1 MTKMLQ
7 HALAERAAVQ
17 RQIAA
22 LDKQAGQLDKV
33 IALLGREAEPPA
45 KAKAKARTRG
55 RKATAEQRQKMR
67 DAWVRRKQKQRA
79 AKKAG
84 EPTADAAVDDSL
96 GAELVDAR
104 G

>member
-7 HALAERAAVQ
+7 HALAEHTAVQ
-17 RQIAA
+17 RRIAA
-22 LDKQAGQLDKV
+22 LDKQLVQLDKV
-33 IALLGREAEPPA
+33 IALLGRETEAPTV
-45 KAKAKARTRG
+45 KAKARKRG

-79 AKKAG
+79 AKKA
-84 EPTADAAVDDSL
+84 ETPTAEAAVDDSSV
-96 GAELVDAR
+96 AELVDAR